1 MHYLLNWVGGCFYLT
16 VYTSGNRFT
25 FKMKRMLIFLS
36 SCYFPNGLHNV
47 LLGKLSV
54 RFFQYG
60 FWVPQ
65 RSFSILL
72 SGLLQLTDVW
82 SEEWNRFPTATLIWP
97 WGFRCLDLP
106 ASQHGLWRSHQSK
119 GLSDFGTSAGLP
131 LWFLLIQALKSFLGL
146 QLWLP
151 SISLQCLI
159 FYLIVIF
166 ILFKKISIFFWGL
179 VGLTNFNL

>member
-1 MHYLLNWVGGCFYLT
+1 MHYLLNWMGGCFYLT

-25 FKMKRMLIFLS
+25 FTMKRMLIFLS

-60 FWVPQ
+60 LRVPQ

-82 SEEWNRFPTATLIWP
+82 SEEWNRLPTATLIWP
-97 WGFRCLDLP
+97 RGVSLLGFACQSAWFLDLEEP
-106 ASQHGLWRSHQSK
+106 SVQGTVQFRDQCRSSPVILTYSGSK
-119 GLSDFGTSAGLP
+119 KFSWLATMTTFNIFTVFDF
-131 LWFLLIQALKSFLGL
+131 
-146 QLWLP
+146 
-151 SISLQCLI
+151 
-159 FYLIVIF
+159 F
-166 ILFKKISIFFWGL
+166 I
-179 VGLTNFNL
+179 